1 MGRSEAFFMYLR
13 VNVIKVLVPHAADR
27 FCHHLES
34 IVEGAFN
41 EPLIDDEGQEN
52 RLLDVFKN
60 VARSYVFN
68 HHEVEQLELQGYRVI
83 TGLLDIYSDLLD
95 MPMDDFAKL
104 VEDNKHK
111 NFLSKLAYFISFQ
124 GSTLPLIVRPLNRL
138 NICLTSNAKFAS
150 IIIGL
155 V

>member
-1 MGRSEAFFMYLR
+1 
-13 VNVIKVLVPHAADR
+13 

-111 NFLSKLAYFISFQ
+111 KFPIETRLFHKLSGKHLAAYREAVKQIKHLSNEQREVREYYYRARLIQDYIS
-124 GSTLPLIVRPLNRL
+124 GMTDLYAYDEYRRL
-138 NICLTSNAKFAS
+138 MAAE
-150 IIIGL
+150 
-155 V
+155 